1 MWLIKSDLKSGM
13 YFIMFINYF
22 INENYYNE
30 APCLQ
35 RKKQNT
41 N

>member
-13 YFIMFINYF
+13 YFIMCI
-22 INENYYNE
+22 IDNYYKE

-35 RKKQNT
+35 REKNT